1 MEDLQRRGQPGL
13 EKEHVPIGRCTPMLE
28 KMLHTGEAL
37 KETYSF
43 PFGELEGEE
52 HQLSETPA
60 LS

>member
-1 MEDLQRRGQPGL
+1 
-13 EKEHVPIGRCTPMLE
+13 MLE